1 VAHSMLALALSA
13 AIPGGLL
20 RQMRVGA
27 AYLHFH

>member
-1 VAHSMLALALSA
+1 MLALALSA
-13 AIPGGLL
+13 AVPEGLL